1 MSYLGRA
8 AEMGSFK
15 KLDSFSALQNN
26 TRAIF
31 PLTITSAMTSYD
43 LVPVSPFSLLV
54 VKNGDPLEP
63 NIDYTV
69 SANTISF
76 NGLAPLT
83 TDKIW
88 ITTLGEPI
96 NIGVP
101 EDGAITD
108 GEFAQ
113 GSVTNNKLT
122 QQAQDLIIGNIVTF
136 GI

>member
-8 AEMGSFK
+8 AEIGSFK

-31 PLTITSAMTSYD
+31 PLTVTSAMTSYD

-63 NIDYTV
+63 NTDYTV
-69 SANTISF
+69 LANTISF

-83 TDKIW
+83 TDTIW

-96 NIGVP
+96 NIGTP
-101 EDGAITD
+101 EDGVITD

>member
-8 AEMGSFK
+8 AEIGSFK

-31 PLTITSAMTSYD
+31 PLTVTSAMTSYD

-69 SANTISF
+69 SANTINF
-76 NGLAPLT
+76 NGSAPLT
-83 TDKIW
+83 TDTIW

-96 NIGVP
+96 NIGIP
-101 EDGAITD
+101 EDGVITD

-113 GSVTNNKLT
+113 GSVTNDKLT
-122 QQAQDLIIGNIVTF
+122 QQAQDLIIGNIITF

>member
-1 MSYLGRA
+1 
-8 AEMGSFK
+8 
-15 KLDSFSALQNN
+15 
-26 TRAIF
+26 
-31 PLTITSAMTSYD
+31 MTSYD

-63 NIDYTV
+63 NTDYTV
-69 SANTISF
+69 LANTISF

-83 TDKIW
+83 TDTIW

-96 NIGVP
+96 NIGTP
-101 EDGAITD
+101 EDGVITD

>member
-8 AEMGSFK
+8 AEIGSFK
-15 KLDSFSALQNN
+15 KLDSFGALQNN

-31 PLTITSAMTSYD
+31 PLTVTSAMTSYD

-76 NGLAPLT
+76 NGVPPLT
-83 TDKIW
+83 TDTIW

-96 NIGVP
+96 NIGIP
-101 EDGAITD
+101 EDGVITD
-108 GEFAQ
+108 SEFAQ
-113 GSVTNNKLT
+113 GSVTNDKLT
-122 QQAQDLIIGNIVTF
+122 QQAQDLIISNIVTF

>member
-8 AEMGSFK
+8 AEIGSFK

-63 NIDYTV
+63 DVDYTV
-69 SANTISF
+69 SANTINF
-76 NGLAPLT
+76 NGSPPLT
-83 TDKIW
+83 TDEIW

-96 NIGVP
+96 NIGIP
-101 EDGAITD
+101 EDGVVTD
-108 GEFAQ
+108 SEFAQ
-113 GSVTNNKLT
+113 GSITNNKLT